1 MRLDDPQATTALRQL
16 LLKLVE
22 GIPISTQLPREVTV
36 PRIRIER
43 VGGKDENRVTASPRF
58 AIQIYAADGPAAE
71 GITGQL
77 ALALLEGEWPGT
89 RTAAG
94 HRLRGWEEESVMSFP
109 DPDRTDLARWQ
120 ILGRLRISKLR
131 PA

>member
-16 LLKLVE
+16 LLGLVD
-22 GIPISTQLPREVTV
+22 GIPVSTQLPREMTV
-36 PRIRIER
+36 PRIRIDR
-43 VGGKDENRVTASPRF
+43 VGGSDENRITGAPRF

-71 GITGQL
+71 RITGQV

-89 RTAAG
+89 RSAAG
-94 HRLRGWEEESVMSFP
+94 HRLRGWDEESVMHFP